1 MYIMY
6 SLVCCGARKRI
17 HNIDNCGLWFVC
29 LVCCGTR
36 KRIHNIDNCGIW
48 FVCLVCCVAHVSLY
62 IKHWYGSG
70 SLWRT
75 VCVIL
80 NSLYVGAIHVRMNC
94 LYRPMCNNRFRSG
107 LCFGLICGTIL
118 MMNLIVL
125 VV

>member
-6 SLVCCGARKRI
+6 S
-17 HNIDNCGLWFVC
+17 

-48 FVCLVCCVAHVSLY
+48 FVCVYCAVAHVSLY

-80 NSLYVGAIHVRMNC
+80 NSLYVGC
-94 LYRPMCNNRFRSG
+94 YSRSDE
-107 LCFGLICGTIL
+107 LPLPTD
-118 MMNLIVL
+118 VQQ
-125 VV
+125 